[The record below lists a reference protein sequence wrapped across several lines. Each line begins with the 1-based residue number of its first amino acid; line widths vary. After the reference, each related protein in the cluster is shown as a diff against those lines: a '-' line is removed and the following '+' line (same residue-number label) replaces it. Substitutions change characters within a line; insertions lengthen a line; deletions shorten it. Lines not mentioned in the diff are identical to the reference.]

1 MKMKEFLENLIKTK
15 EKEAEELRG
24 QIKKSESAD
33 EVRSLGETLDKVLTE
48 LSEAKEQL
56 KQIDEEKDPDE
67 GDEGKKDASA
77 DEGRSAFNPGKAL
90 NVVATAQMN
99 AQENARS
106 NQEGPLSTMEY
117 RKAFMSYAQTG
128 ERSETLNKSLAE
140 YRSLQLRAEGDT
152 TTDPAIN
159 EVVSTKL
166 GVLLPHTVVQEMIT
180 RIEKVRG
187 NLYARVKKL
196 NVRGGVEYP
205 IAEFDAEFYWG
216 GKEGKDT
223 EHGVSPEQGVE
234 GVNDSVIFGYHIGEI
249 RISQSLLQ
257 SILTVEAFEKEL
269 VNALVTA
276 YITAMDK
283 AIMFGTGAA
292 QPTGIITE
300 AKKTG
305 GRIPAAHIIEFTAE
319 EIADWTAWETKLF
332 AEIPMAMESASPEF
346 VMAKQTYVS
355 NLCTLKDKNNQP
367 INKAGFDSDD
377 KKHKFNEYEVN
388 RVEKD
393 IFTDFNSAKAG
404 DYFGMLWVPEKA
416 YAINS
421 NMAFGYRKYFDDDNN
436 KWVNKGLVI
445 TDGKPLN
452 TDYIYL
458 FKKKASTTTDVPQG

>member
-1 MKMKEFLENLIKTK
+1 MKEFLQNLIKSK
-15 EKEAEELRG
+15 NEEAEELRE

-56 KQIDEEKDPDE
+56 KKIDEEKDPNE
-67 GDEGKKDASA
+67 GDEGNKGASA

-90 NVVATAQMN
+90 NVVATTQMN
-99 AQENARS
+99 IQGNARS

-117 RKAFMSYAQTG
+117 RKAFMNYAQTG
-128 ERSETLNKSLAE
+128 ERSETLNNALSE
-140 YRSLQLRAEGDT
+140 YRSLQFRAEGDT
-152 TTDPAIN
+152 STTTDPVIN

-166 GVLLPHTVVQEMIT
+166 GVLIPHTVVQEIIT
-180 RIEKVRG
+180 KIEKVRG

-205 IAEFDAEFYWG
+205 IGAFDAEFYWG
-216 GKEGKDT
+216 GKEGADT
-223 EHGVSPEQGVE
+223 EHGVSPEQDVDGVTA
-234 GVNDSVIFGYHIGEI
+234 SIIFAYHIGEV

-283 AIMFGTGAA
+283 AIMFGTGQA

-300 AKKTG
+300 ANKTG
-305 GRIPAAHIIEFTAE
+305 GRIPAANIIEFTAE

-332 AEIPMAMESASPEF
+332 AEIPMAMESENPEF

-355 NLCTLKDKNNQP
+355 NLCTLKDKNNQS

-421 NMAFGYRKYFDDDNN
+421 NMAFGYRKYFDENNN

-445 TDGKPLN
+445 ADGKPLN

-458 FKKKASTTTDVPQG
+458 FKKKASTTTEVQKG

>member
-1 MKMKEFLENLIKTK
+1 MEKFLRNLIKTK
-15 EKEAEELRG
+15 EQEAEELRG

-56 KQIDEEKDPDE
+56 KKIDEEKDPDE
-67 GDEGKKDASA
+67 GNEGNKGASA
-77 DEGRSAFNPGKAL
+77 DEGRSAFNPNQAF

-99 AQENARS
+99 AQGNARS

-117 RKAFMSYAQTG
+117 RKAFMNYAQTG
-128 ERSETLNKSLAE
+128 EKSETLNKSLSE
-140 YRSLQLRAEGDT
+140 YRSLQFRAEGDT
-152 TTDPAIN
+152 TTDPVIN

-166 GVLLPHTVVQEMIT
+166 GVLIPHTVVQEIIT

-205 IAEFDAEFYWG
+205 IGAFDAEFYWG

-234 GVNDSVIFGYHIGEI
+234 GVTDSIIFAYHIGEV

-269 VNALVTA
+269 ANALVTA

-283 AIMFGTGAA
+283 AIMFGTGVA
-292 QPTGIITE
+292 QPIGIITE
-300 AKKTG
+300 ANKVG
-305 GRIPAAHIIEFTAE
+305 GRIPAEHIIEFTAE
-319 EIADWTAWETKLF
+319 ELADWTAWETKLF